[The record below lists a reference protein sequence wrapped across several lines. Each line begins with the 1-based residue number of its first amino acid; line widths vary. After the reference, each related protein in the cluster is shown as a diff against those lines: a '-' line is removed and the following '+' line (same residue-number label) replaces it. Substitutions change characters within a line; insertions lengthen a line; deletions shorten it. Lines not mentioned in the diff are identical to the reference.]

1 MEYPLGEVIR
11 KFFQG
16 LNIEKQSK
24 NNSAI
29 PDLDK
34 RKKTCIHIKIYTWMP
49 MATLFIIDKK
59 QTQSKC
65 LTAEE

>member
-1 MEYPLGEVIR
+1 MEYPLCKVIR

-34 RKKTCIHIKIYTWMP
+34 RNKNMHPYKNLHMDAHGNIIHNRQKADTIQMP
-49 MATLFIIDKK
+49 D
-59 QTQSKC
+59 S
-65 LTAEE
+65 